1 MRAARYVHRAEQ
13 RAGGHPAAPQDL
25 IHDFCP
31 LCTGADG
38 VRCHEVPE
46 CGFNALD
53 LSWYMNSAFF
63 AGQPGA
69 IKLRETAVQAS
80 GTDPIFRYPNFR
92 AAKGGVKKGEQ
103 AAWSY
108 AFTMRAPEQR

>member
-1 MRAARYVHRAEQ
+1 MRAGMSIRLSSKQVATLPPRV
-13 RAGGHPAAPQDL
+13 QDL

-63 AGQPGA
+63 SGQPGA

-92 AAKGGVKKGEQ
+92 AKKGEQ

>member
-1 MRAARYVHRAEQ
+1 MAAGMSLKLSSEQ
-13 RAGGHPAAPQDL
+13 VATLPPHVQDM

-31 LCTGADG
+31 RCPGADG
-38 VRCHEVPE
+38 VLCHEVPE

-53 LSWYMNSAFF
+53 LSWYMNSSFF
-63 AGQPGA
+63 TAGA

-80 GTDPIFRYPNFR
+80 GTDIIFRYPNFR
-92 AAKGGVKKGEQ
+92 AAKGGFKKGEQ

-108 AFTMRAPEQR
+108 AFTMREQR